1 MCFIYV
7 HEKITMVTT
16 VCVFDVVNGCEWGMF
31 NIQCYGWYVQ
41 KTWPSYWCIGWLIL
55 CLMLKILLSLLLF
68 EAKNNKPQESSIF
81 DRKNLGFHK
90 KDVSFNQTIPN
101 KKKLGRHGTP
111 VVVSVVGRRERCG
124 ASAPGTLTGTTA
136 WLVKYKWIIQ
146 GISGCHFRSV

>member
-16 VCVFDVVNGCEWGMF
+16 VCVFDVVNGCEWGML

-90 KDVSFNQTIPN
+90 KRCFLQPNHPEQKKTWQTWY
-101 KKKLGRHGTP
+101 
-111 VVVSVVGRRERCG
+111 SRCG
-124 ASAPGTLTGTTA
+124 FRCGSPGAVRCERARYSDRYDGLASEVQMDHPRN
-136 WLVKYKWIIQ
+136 
-146 GISGCHFRSV
+146 FRLPL